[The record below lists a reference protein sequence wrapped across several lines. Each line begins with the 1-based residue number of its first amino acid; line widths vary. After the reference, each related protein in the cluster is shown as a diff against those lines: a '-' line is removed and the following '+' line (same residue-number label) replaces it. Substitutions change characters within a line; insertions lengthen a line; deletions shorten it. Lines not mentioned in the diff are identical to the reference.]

1 MDDQELSVSA
11 MVVWGRGGDLVGKNP
26 ELSQI

>member
-1 MDDQELSVSA
+1 MDDQESVSVT
-11 MVVWGRGGDLVGKNP
+11 VVWGRGGDLVGKNP